1 MHFAKHLLISLT
13 LCAPFGPAAFA
24 DISNTTI
31 EAYNT
36 AIAQTDRAA
45 IIDASK
51 ALAAEA
57 VATPEHPD
65 SVLLAYETGA
75 KLCEFG
81 ACASALDAA
90 NFVAAAPI
98 TDPEAH
104 PLAEDRTLLASFANW
119 SADSNRKNRKALE
132 NTLTEIVPT
141 QPSNLSILAF
151 ATLYTSELNAGK
163 TRNGAKI
170 AGDAGDHLRPF
181 AELVPRHFVS
191 AEFVAAI
198 SHFNAN
204 QDSDAQLRM
213 THLQGWLGQ
222 YGTKLGE
229 TAPDWVADEQARA
242 SAWGLAMGAWYTSSR
257 TRGST
262 KRGISPERLN
272 AILESYTP
280 KNVDTDP
287 ETTALD
293 LDESEG
299 RLPFCEGELKQSP
312 KLRYRAGDGQRGFFG
327 AVIAGFDIEDG
338 RVVNLVVKAAVPE
351 DRFEENALRTVSQW
365 MWEPSE
371 NQSPGE
377 NCSMSRTNLALP
389 LVFQLE

>member
-1 MHFAKHLLISLT
+1 MRFQLLVLVGLFFTAS
-13 LCAPFGPAAFA
+13 AGA
-24 DISNTTI
+24 DISNETI
-31 EAYNT
+31 RAYNT

-98 TDPEAH
+98 TAPEAH

-119 SADSNRKNRKALE
+119 SADPNRKNRKALE
-132 NTLTEIVPT
+132 STLTEIVPT

-151 ATLYTSELNAGK
+151 MTLYTSELNAGK

-181 AELVPRHFVS
+181 AELVPQHFVS
-191 AEFVAAI
+191 TEFVAAV
-198 SHFNAN
+198 SLFNAS
-204 QDSDAQLRM
+204 QSPSARLEIA
-213 THLQGWLGQ
+213 HLEGWLLQ
-222 YGTKLGE
+222 YHIKLGE
-229 TAPDWVADEQARA
+229 AAPEWVSNERARA
-242 SAWGLAMGAWYTSSR
+242 LAWGLAMDAWFSSSGRSGASKAQIAKIEASY
-257 TRGST
+257 
-262 KRGISPERLN
+262 IPE
-272 AILESYTP
+272 
-280 KNVDTDP
+280 DDGTDP
-287 ETTALD
+287 EAKVVD
-293 LDESEG
+293 LTGNDG
-299 RLPFCEGELKQSP
+299 GLPFCEGELEKRP
-312 KLRYRAGDGQRGFFG
+312 KLRYRAGESQRGFFG
-327 AVIAGFDIEDG
+327 AVVACFDIEDG
-338 RVVNLVVKAAVPE
+338 RIANLVIKAAVPE
-351 DRFEENALRTVSQW
+351 GRFEEHALETVSQW
-365 MWEPSE
+365 IWEPSE

-377 NCSMSRTNLALP
+377 NCSMSRLNVVLP